1 MGLKLRSFKYIK
13 TKYPQI
19 LILGIVSFFT
29 DVASEML
36 YPVIPIFLTTVLGAS
51 MTNLGIV
58 EGIAEG
64 LSSLLKTYSGY
75 WSDKISKRLP
85 FLFLGYLISAISRPM
100 IGLSST
106 FYHVLGARSLDRIGK
121 GLRTAP
127 RDALIADIVE
137 IKDRGLAFGWHR
149 FMDTLGAVIGPLIC
163 LLILNYYI
171 DIKEI
176 FFWAIIPGLLSVLAI
191 LFLSETPMKKNF
203 SSKFELKWKDFS
215 FDFKYYQISW
225 MIFCLT
231 NSSDAFLILKMRH
244 SGISISNVLLIYA
257 FYNFIY
263 ALFSPYFGG
272 LSDKL
277 GKRKILIFGACIFS
291 IVYIGFAFS
300 NLFYEFIFLMF
311 LYGIYMASTEGVS
324 KAYVSEL
331 VPSHLKA
338 SALGI
343 FGTIIGISQ
352 IAASVL
358 VGFIWDKYGANYAIL
373 VSSIGS
379 ISFIFLSVIKTKV
392 NLN

>member
-1 MGLKLRSFKYIK
+1 MRSFKYIK